1 MTSHRAALVALL
13 ACVSLVDRCVVAD
26 SPTLSAGARHTCAI
40 DGADRLHCWG
50 DDSDGQSTVPADVPA
65 WRAVAASKGG
75 CHTCGIAMDGGVRCW
90 GCDANYESSG
100 VPVVPGGNAWISVGA
115 GKGLT
120 CGVASVDRAV
130 RCWGRFMPQVGVNPW
145 YGPWRRVT
153 VGEDWVCALSAIDG
167 TVRCRGWSASGQTT
181 VPQSVQN
188 AAWLDVSAGFQHTCG
203 ITAHDRAMTC
213 WGSGVA
219 SESTPPSP
227 TELELT
233 NDPTARVHAWGAVA
247 SGTHWTCGVVGAARK
262 LKCWGLAL
270 DYFPGE
276 ASVAFGEFGQV
287 ISAGD
292 VSVWGTW
299 TGGGGTCSWD
309 VVTAGKHHAC
319 AIVAEPVG
327 RTEPDGSSANQST
340 GDTWTVDSSDTGPG
354 NIRCWGNP
362 GHGRTTPP
370 SGDGVTLPWRA
381 WPADAPEEA
390 TDPAPFTFVDART
403 EPFGVCAEVSTA
415 ASVRANTLV
424 AVFIAVAV
432 LATGLDVG

>member
-13 ACVSLVDRCVVAD
+13 ACVALVDRCVVAD

-188 AAWLDVSAGFQHTCG
+188 AA
-203 ITAHDRAMTC
+203 
-213 WGSGVA
+213 
-219 SESTPPSP
+219 
-227 TELELT
+227 
-233 NDPTARVHAWGAVA
+233 
-247 SGTHWTCGVVGAARK
+247 
-262 LKCWGLAL
+262 
-270 DYFPGE
+270 
-276 ASVAFGEFGQV
+276 
-287 ISAGD
+287 
-292 VSVWGTW
+292 
-299 TGGGGTCSWD
+299 
-309 VVTAGKHHAC
+309 
-319 AIVAEPVG
+319 
-327 RTEPDGSSANQST
+327 
-340 GDTWTVDSSDTGPG
+340 
-354 NIRCWGNP
+354 
-362 GHGRTTPP
+362 
-370 SGDGVTLPWRA
+370 
-381 WPADAPEEA
+381 
-390 TDPAPFTFVDART
+390 
-403 EPFGVCAEVSTA
+403 
-415 ASVRANTLV
+415 
-424 AVFIAVAV
+424 
-432 LATGLDVG
+432 